1 MQNDMIAHEP
11 DDTFKI
17 DDEAAETRGGRLAT
31 NVHESQGSQE
41 VTTENKGL
49 QDLIVE
55 ERPSDHIE
63 SMQMKQEN
71 LRKQIE
77 LLQQ

>member
-17 DDEAAETRGGRLAT
+17 DDQAAETRGGRHHE
-31 NVHESQGSQE
+31 NVHESEGCQE
-41 VTTENKGL
+41 ETNENKDL

-63 SMQMKQEN
+63 SMQM
-71 LRKQIE
+71 
-77 LLQQ
+77 